1 MLDNRHEAGGSDGC
15 TDLYSDSV
23 LRGAPE
29 LLDLEVLLEPLE
41 EQLYLPSVLVKVG
54 NLLGCQIH
62 RIGQEHELPVLLF
75 VIVSDETQILGI
87 VLAALINRQF
97 NLCIS
102 EYVLWHPPLPLDT
115 PVLQVALGSDNE
127 EGLHPL
133 YAV

>member
-1 MLDNRHEAGGSDGC
+1 MGMTTLHNDK
-15 TDLYSDSV
+15 LIIK
-23 LRGAPE
+23 
-29 LLDLEVLLEPLE
+29 
-41 EQLYLPSVLVKVG
+41 EQLYLPSVLVKVS
-54 NLLGCQIH
+54 NLLGCQVH
-62 RIGQEHELPVLLF
+62 RVGQKHELPVLLF

-87 VLAALINRQF
+87 VLVALINRQF

-102 EYVLWHPPLPLDT
+102 EYVLWHPPFPPDT